1 MPAVVHV
8 PSPLGDLAVAGD
20 AAGVTRIWLPLEG
33 PPPATGVA
41 APAVRQAAAQI
52 AAYLAGRRRR
62 VHVRYGA
69 VRATPFQR
77 AVWAQIAA
85 IPYGEV
91 RTYGEVAA
99 ALGRPGAARAVG
111 QATGANPWPI
121 AIPCHR
127 VVAAQGP
134 GGFGGGA
141 ALKAFLLHLET
152 TRPAPR
158 AAGR

>member
-1 MPAVVHV
+1 MLAVVHV

-33 PPPATGVA
+33 PPPATTDA
-41 APAVRQAAAQI
+41 PPAVRQAAAQV
-52 AAYLAGRRRR
+52 ADYLAGCRRTLR
-62 VHVRYGA
+62 VRYGA
-69 VRATPFQR
+69 VRATAFQR
-77 AVWAQIAA
+77 AVWVQIATIA
-85 IPYGEV
+85 YGEV
-91 RTYGEVAA
+91 RTYGEIAA
-99 ALGRPGAARAVG
+99 ALRRPGAARAVG

-127 VVAAQGP
+127 VVAADGP

-141 ALKAFLLHLET
+141 ALKEFLLHLEA

-158 AAGR
+158 PAGR

>member
-1 MPAVVHV
+1 MLAVVHV

-20 AAGVTRIWLPLEG
+20 AAGVTRIWLPREG

-41 APAVRQAAAQI
+41 APALRQAAAQV
-52 AAYLAGRRRR
+52 AAYLAGRRRTL
-62 VHVRYGA
+62 HVRYGA

-77 AVWAQIAA
+77 AVWAQIAT

-91 RTYGEVAA
+91 RTYGQVAR

-127 VVAAQGP
+127 VVGAGGL

-141 ALKAFLLHLET
+141 ALKEFLLHLEAT
-152 TRPAPR
+152 GRGPR
-158 AAGR
+158 GAGR